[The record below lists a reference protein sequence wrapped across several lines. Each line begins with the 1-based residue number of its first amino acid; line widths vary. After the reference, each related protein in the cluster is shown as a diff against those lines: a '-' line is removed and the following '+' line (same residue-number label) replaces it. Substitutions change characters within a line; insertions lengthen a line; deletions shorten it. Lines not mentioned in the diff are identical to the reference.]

1 MKSFHYRVLAEH
13 GIHARP
19 AGALAKIAK
28 KYACHITISCAQR
41 TCDVKRLVSLMKL
54 EVKQGEEITI
64 SIQGPDEGQAAA
76 ELTAYIQ
83 THL

>member
-1 MKSFHYRVLAEH
+1 MKSFHYRVAAEH

-19 AGALAKIAK
+19 AGALTKIAK
-28 KYACHITISCAQR
+28 KYASQITMCCAQR
-41 TCDVKRLVSLMKL
+41 ICDMKRLVSLMKL

-64 SIQGPDEGQAAA
+64 SAQGPDEDQAVA
-76 ELTAYIQ
+76 ELAAYIQ